1 MRDDDEG
8 DEVSFAGRLEHPEI
22 VIDWSTRGFLRPDD
36 AATAAEFAAAGP
48 SLFGGAFTWP
58 VMVAK
63 RPALEHNLAA
73 LARFAA
79 EHGLALAPHGKTTMS
94 PELFRAQLDAGAW
107 GITAATAA
115 QVLACRRFGV
125 PRVLLA
131 NEIYDVAAL
140 RLLAREIEHFEFL
153 CYVDSVEGVRIL
165 DEAAGAVPFRVLVE
179 LGHEDGRTGCRG
191 IAALLEVAEAVRDA
205 RGVELAGVACY
216 EGTQP
221 GADGVRAFLR
231 EFRQAAEAAAPY
243 VTGRMVVSAGGSSW
257 FDLVAAELT
266 PLTRPLAE
274 SGLDALAILRSGAY
288 IAHDDGFYREHTPYN
303 RIGSATGAEPGLR
316 PALEVWA
323 QVLSVP
329 EPGLAF
335 VGMGKRDV
343 PYDLDLPVARAVR
356 RGPSWPD
363 SGGPDSVEP
372 DSSGPDSSGPDSV
385 GPDSL
390 GPEPDSL
397 KVVKVWDQHAQVVW
411 DGEGEAGEG
420 LRPGDLIGFGV
431 SHPCT
436 AFDKWRVIPVVDD
449 DYVVVDVI
457 STYF

>member
-1 MRDDDEG
+1 M
-8 DEVSFAGRLEHPEI
+8 SFADRLERPEI
-22 VIDWSTRGFLRPDD
+22 VIDWSTRGFLRPGSPI
-36 AATAAEFAAAGP
+36 AAEEFAVAGH

-63 RPALEHNLAA
+63 RSALEHNLAA

-79 EHGLALAPHGKTTMS
+79 EHGLAFAPHGKTTMS
-94 PELFRAQLDAGAW
+94 PELFQAQLDAGAW
-107 GITAATAA
+107 GISAATPA
-115 QVLACRRFGV
+115 QVLVCRKFGV

-131 NEIYDVAAL
+131 NEIFDVAAL
-140 RLLAREIEHFEFL
+140 RWLAAEIEHFEFL
-153 CYVDSVEGVRIL
+153 CYVDSAEGVRVL
-165 DEAAGAVPFRVLVE
+165 DEAAGAVPFRVLIE
-179 LGHEDGRTGCRG
+179 LGHEGGRTGCRG
-191 IAALLEVAEAVRDA
+191 TAALLEVAEAVREA

-221 GADGVRAFLR
+221 GAGGVRAFLR
-231 EFRQAAEAAAPY
+231 EFREAAEAVAPY
-243 VTGRMVVSAGGSSW
+243 VTGQMIVSAGGSAW
-257 FDLVAAELT
+257 FDLVAEELS
-266 PLTRPLAE
+266 PLTGE
-274 SGLDALAILRSGAY
+274 SGLNALAILRSGAY

-303 RIGSATGAEPGLR
+303 RIAPGAGGLVGGLVGGQVGGMAGLR

-356 RGPSWPD
+356 HGPSGETMPIN
-363 SGGPDSVEP
+363 GPNRD
-372 DSSGPDSSGPDSV
+372 GPNRDGP
-385 GPDSL
+385 
-390 GPEPDSL
+390 

-411 DGEGEAGEG
+411 NAQGAAGAG
-420 LRPGDLIGFGV
+420 PQPRDLGPRDLGPGDLGPGDLVAFGI

-449 DYVVVDVI
+449 DYVVVDLI
-457 STYF
+457 ATFF

>member
-1 MRDDDEG
+1 M
-8 DEVSFAGRLEHPEI
+8 SFAGRLEHPEV
-22 VIDWSTRGFLRPDD
+22 VIDWSTRGFLWPDG
-36 AATAAEFAAAGP
+36 AATAEFAAVGR
-48 SLFGGAFTWP
+48 SLFRGSFTWP

-94 PELFRAQLDAGAW
+94 PELFQAQLDAGAW
-107 GITAATAA
+107 GITVATAA
-115 QVLACRRFGV
+115 QVQACRRFGV

-131 NEIYDVAAL
+131 NEIFDMAAL

-153 CYVDSVEGVRIL
+153 CYVDSADGVRTL
-165 DEAAGAVPFRVLVE
+165 DEAAGEVPFRVLVE
-179 LGHEDGRTGCRG
+179 LGHEGGRTGCRG

-231 EFRQAAEAAAPY
+231 EFRQAAEAVAPY
-243 VTGRMVVSAGGSSW
+243 VTGRMVVSAGGSAW
-257 FDLVAAELT
+257 FDLVAAELK
-266 PLTRPLAE
+266 PLTRPQAE

-303 RIGSATGAEPGLR
+303 RIGPPTGAEPGLR

-343 PYDLDLPVARAVR
+343 PYDLGLPVARAVR
-356 RGPSWPD
+356 RGPARPDSAGSDSAGSD
-363 SGGPDSVEP
+363 SGGPGSGGTDSA
-372 DSSGPDSSGPDSV
+372 GPDPG
-385 GPDSL
+385 
-390 GPEPDSL
+390 SL
-397 KVVKVWDQHAQVVW
+397 KVVTVWDQHAQVVW
-411 DGEGEAGEG
+411 DGGGGAAEG
-420 LRPGDLIGFGV
+420 LRPGDLIAFGV